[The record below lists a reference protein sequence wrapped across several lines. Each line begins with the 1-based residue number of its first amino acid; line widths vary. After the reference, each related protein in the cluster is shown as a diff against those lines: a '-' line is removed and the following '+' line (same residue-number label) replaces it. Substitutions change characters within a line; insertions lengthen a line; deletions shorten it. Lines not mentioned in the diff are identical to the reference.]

1 MNLAISNI
9 AWKPKNRKK
18 IYKFLSKE
26 KISGIE
32 IAPKLLLH
40 NVKDIFKL
48 NKKKINNHFKELQK
62 YNLQLV
68 SMQSLLYGAND
79 CYLFY
84 SKQQRANFIQH
95 LSKVIVL
102 AKKLKIPNLVF
113 GSPKNRMIPSNMK
126 YKDAEKIAIITFRKI
141 GKIAKQNN
149 IYFAIESNP
158 KEYGTNFLNNIHQ
171 TYNLVKKIKSSNIK
185 INLDTGEILMN
196 SETQN
201 IEKIIKKCIKFINHV
216 HISKPYLK
224 PINNKKF
231 FLKLINIL
239 KKYNYTKWVSIEMRN
254 QDKNNFEN
262 VKKAIRLLKKS
273 F

>member
-1 MNLAISNI
+1 
-9 AWKPKNRKK
+9 
-18 IYKFLSKE
+18 
-26 KISGIE
+26 
-32 IAPKLLLH
+32 
-40 NVKDIFKL
+40 
-48 NKKKINNHFKELQK
+48 
-62 YNLQLV
+62 
-68 SMQSLLYGAND
+68 MQSLLYGAND

-84 SKQQRANFIQH
+84 SKKQRANFIQH

-185 INLDTGEILMN
+185 INLDAGEILMN

>member
-9 AWKPKNRKK
+9 AWKPKNREK

-26 KISGIE
+26 KITGIE

-40 NVKDIFKL
+40 NVKNIFML
-48 NKKKINNHFKELQK
+48 NKKQTNNHFKELQK

-84 SKQQRANFIQH
+84 SKKQRINFIQH
-95 LSKVIVL
+95 LSKIIVL

-113 GSPKNRMIPSNMK
+113 GSPKNRIIPSNMK
-126 YKDAEKIAIITFRKI
+126 YKVAEKIAIKTFRKI
-141 GKIAKQNN
+141 GKIAQQNN
-149 IYFAIESNP
+149 VYFSIESNP

-171 TYNLVKKIKSSNIK
+171 TYKLVKKIKSRNIK
-185 INLDTGEILMN
+185 IVLDTGEILMN
-196 SETQN
+196 SESQN
-201 IEKIIKKCIKFINHV
+201 IEKIIKKCRKFINHV

-224 PINNKKF
+224 PVNNKNF
-231 FLKLINIL
+231 IIKLINTL
-239 KKYNYTKWVSIEMRN
+239 KKYNYKKWVSIEMRN

-262 VKKAIRLLKKS
+262 IVKAIKVLKKS
-273 F
+273 T